1 MDHDED
7 EAWVNEQIR
16 KGVGRRAEP
25 SPALA
30 AAQQR
35 NKAGGSRGSSQEAQP
50 PAAPAAGP
58 GAWASLSARQAEG
71 VATAGDGVIKAL
83 QNGVA
88 QLQVA
93 RLPSCV
99 VRCALPTTVWC
110 AAARALALRHA
121 GTSSQRLRLLW
132 VLRWH
137 VLQAPASAPVPC
149 SYGLT
154 TSTI

>member
-35 NKAGGSRGSSQEAQP
+35 NKAGGSSRAAQP
-50 PAAPAAGP
+50 PAAPAVGP
-58 GAWASLSARQAEG
+58 GAWASLSARQADG
-71 VATAGDGVIKAL
+71 VLTAGVGVIKAL

-93 RLPSCV
+93 KRLPCV
-99 VRCALPTTVWC
+99 VGCAL
-110 AAARALALRHA
+110 
-121 GTSSQRLRLLW
+121 
-132 VLRWH
+132 
-137 VLQAPASAPVPC
+137 
-149 SYGLT
+149 
-154 TSTI
+154 STAV

>member
-1 MDHDED
+1 MSVGTHRCHPRKFYLCSLKAEPVDHDED

-35 NKAGGSRGSSQEAQP
+35 NKAGGGSSREAQP

-71 VATAGDGVIKAL
+71 VVTARDGVIKAL

-93 RLPSCV
+93 TPPLLC
-99 VRCALPTTVWC
+99 CQMC
-110 AAARALALRHA
+110 AAGCCVAR
-121 GTSSQRLRLLW
+121 
-132 VLRWH
+132 
-137 VLQAPASAPVPC
+137 C
-149 SYGLT
+149 S
-154 TSTI
+154 